1 MAVKDDEVPN
11 SEKERRLAALHAALG
26 YKRLSRTWGKCEIVI
41 GLFAAGLGLFS
52 GGMIPFFRLALFV
65 FGGYLVLAGHR
76 NHLYQSSNEL
86 TAYLTELIRSM
97 NDKGK
102 RE

>member
-1 MAVKDDEVPN
+1 VAVNHGEDPI
-11 SEKERRLAALHAALG
+11 SARERGLAELHAALG
-26 YKRLSRTWGKCEIVI
+26 YKRLSRTWGKFEIVI
-41 GLFAAGLGLFS
+41 GLLAAGIGLFS
-52 GGMIPFFRLALFV
+52 PDILTFFRLALFV

-86 TAYLTELIRSM
+86 MAYLAELIRST

>member
-1 MAVKDDEVPN
+1 MAVNRGEPPAFD
-11 SEKERRLAALHAALG
+11 KERALAELYAVLG
-26 YKRLSRTWGKCEIVI
+26 YKRLNRTWGKLEILF
-41 GLFAAGLGLFS
+41 GLFAAGVGFFTPD
-52 GGMIPFFRLALFV
+52 MIPFIRLALFV

-76 NHLYQSSNEL
+76 NHLYQSDNEL
-86 TAYLTELIRSM
+86 TAYLAELIRSM

>member
-1 MAVKDDEVPN
+1 MIDKQRAL
-11 SEKERRLAALHAALG
+11 SELHAHLGYRRLN
-26 YKRLSRTWGKCEIVI
+26 RTWGKCEIVI
-41 GLFAAGLGLFS
+41 GLFAAGIGLFWPD
-52 GGMIPFFRLALFV
+52 MVAFVRLPLFV

-76 NHLYQSSNEL
+76 NHLYQSGNEL
-86 TAYLTELIRSM
+86 TAYLAELLRST